1 MCKVSII
8 LPVYNVEKYIKK
20 SIESV
25 LNQTY
30 TDFELLVIID
40 GSPDKSKQVAEEF
53 SDSRIKIFE
62 KENGGLSD
70 ARNYGLERA
79 KGEFIYFMDSDDWV
93 EPNLLEDNLK
103 VIEEEN
109 LDVVIF
115 GYIQDDEDIDGNVL
129 RSIVISSG
137 NLKFQKNDSN
147 LIFDHKWLSIMGYA
161 WNKLYRKSFLDE
173 SFLWFE
179 KGTSLVEDILF
190 NSQVYCATNTLR
202 FNEKTYYHYIN
213 RDTITLMKSYHHNS
227 FDLVKR
233 KTLAIDKF
241 LLAFQ
246 VVNRNEILALSQVMG
261 VQYCVDNLFNS
272 KNDLSFFDRTKQIE
286 LMLNDPLTIKHIHYY
301 SAKSRNNRV
310 YKMLIKHKKSLL
322 IAIIAKFLK

>member
-1 MCKVSII
+1 MKKVSII

-40 GSPDKSKQVAEEF
+40 GSPDNSKQVAEEF
-53 SDSRIKIFE
+53 TDSRIKIFE

-79 KGEFIYFMDSDDWV
+79 KGQYVYFMDSDDWI

-103 VIEEEN
+103 IIEEEN

-115 GYIQDDEDIDGNVL
+115 GYIQDDEDIDGNIL
-129 RSIVISSG
+129 SSQAISPG
-137 NLKFQKNDSN
+137 NAVFLKKNND
-147 LIFDHKWLSIMGYA
+147 LILDRNRLGIMGYA
-161 WNKLYRKSFLDE
+161 WNKIYRKSFLVNHH
-173 SFLWFE
+173 LVFE

-190 NSQVYCATNTLR
+190 NSQVYSLTETLR

-213 RDTITLMKSYHHNS
+213 RQVVTLMKIYHPNA
-227 FDLVKR
+227 FELKKR
-233 KTLAIDKF
+233 KTSALELFFDKWTLKNKNQFLAESSIQGIRYCIHNMFSFKNQLSFIQKAKLIREMLSDDTTRKYIHHYRAIGSSNKLYKF
-241 LLAFQ
+241 LIQNNQALIIAT
-246 VVNRNEILALSQVMG
+246 LALIR
-261 VQYCVDNLFNS
+261 
-272 KNDLSFFDRTKQIE
+272 K
-286 LMLNDPLTIKHIHYY
+286 
-301 SAKSRNNRV
+301 
-310 YKMLIKHKKSLL
+310 
-322 IAIIAKFLK
+322 